1 MPRSILDDSYDPI
14 YDQVSGILG
23 EHFEHWCFIV
33 MDEQGEVFFDYDHL
47 PSGRMLINEM
57 YQEVRMDDN
66 DLDIDWDFGEGED
79 EDEDGTVNQWN

>member
-14 YDQVSGILG
+14 YDQIRGILG

-66 DLDIDWDFGEGED
+66 DLDIDWDID
-79 EDEDGTVNQWN
+79 EDADGAIDQWN

>member
-14 YDQVSGILG
+14 YDQIRGILG

-66 DLDIDWDFGEGED
+66 DLDIDWDFDDGED
-79 EDEDGTVNQWN
+79 GSIDQWN

>member
-1 MPRSILDDSYDPI
+1 MPRSILDESYEPI
-14 YDQVSGILG
+14 YDQIRGILG

-66 DLDIDWDFGEGED
+66 DLDIDWDID
-79 EDEDGTVNQWN
+79 EDADGAVDQWN

>member
-1 MPRSILDDSYDPI
+1 MPRSILDESYEPI
-14 YDQVSGILG
+14 YDQVRGILG

-57 YQEVRMDDN
+57 YQEVRTDDN
-66 DLDIDWDFGEGED
+66 DLDIDWDID
-79 EDEDGTVNQWN
+79 EDTDGAVDPWN

>member
-14 YDQVSGILG
+14 YNQISGILG

-66 DLDIDWDFGEGED
+66 DLDIDWDID
-79 EDEDGTVNQWN
+79 EDADGSVDQWN

>member
-14 YDQVSGILG
+14 YDQVNGILG

-33 MDEQGEVFFDYDHL
+33 MNEKGEVYFDYDHL

-57 YQEVRMDDN
+57 HQEIKLDDKS
-66 DLDIDWDFGEGED
+66 LDIDWGED
-79 EDEDGTVNQWN
+79 DREEDEDGTTVH

>member
-14 YDQVSGILG
+14 YDQVRGILG

-66 DLDIDWDFGEGED
+66 DLDIDWDID
-79 EDEDGTVNQWN
+79 EDADGAVDQWN

>member
-14 YDQVSGILG
+14 YDQIRGILG

-66 DLDIDWDFGEGED
+66 DLDIDWDFD
-79 EDEDGTVNQWN
+79 DSQDDISDDKWS

>member
-1 MPRSILDDSYDPI
+1 MPRSLLDNSYDPI
-14 YDQVSGILG
+14 YDQIRGILG

-57 YQEVRMDDN
+57 YQEVRTDDN
-66 DLDIDWDFGEGED
+66 DLDIDWDFDDD
-79 EDEDGTVNQWN
+79 EDDLSDDKWS

>member
-1 MPRSILDDSYDPI
+1 MPRSILDESYEPI
-14 YDQVSGILG
+14 YDQVRGILG

-47 PSGRMLINEM
+47 PRGRMLINEM

-66 DLDIDWDFGEGED
+66 DLDIDWDID
-79 EDEDGTVNQWN
+79 EDTDGSIDQWN

>member
-1 MPRSILDDSYDPI
+1 MPRSLLDESYEPI
-14 YDQVSGILG
+14 YDQIRGILG

-66 DLDIDWDFGEGED
+66 DLDIDWDFD
-79 EDEDGTVNQWN
+79 DSQDDISDDKWS

>member
-14 YDQVSGILG
+14 YDQIRGILG

-66 DLDIDWDFGEGED
+66 DLDIDWDID
-79 EDEDGTVNQWN
+79 EDTDGSIDQWN

>member
-1 MPRSILDDSYDPI
+1 MPRSLLDNSYEPI
-14 YDQVSGILG
+14 YDQIRGILG

-66 DLDIDWDFGEGED
+66 DLDIDWDFD
-79 EDEDGTVNQWN
+79 DSQDDISDDKWS

>member
-14 YDQVSGILG
+14 YGQVSLILG

-33 MDEQGEVFFDYDHL
+33 MNEKGEVYFDYDHL

-57 YQEVRMDDN
+57 HQEIKLDDKS
-66 DLDIDWDFGEGED
+66 LDIDWGED
-79 EDEDGTVNQWN
+79 DREEDEDGTTVH

>member
-14 YDQVSGILG
+14 YDQIRGILG

-33 MDEQGEVFFDYDHL
+33 MNEDGEVFFDYDHL

-66 DLDIDWDFGEGED
+66 DLDIDWDID
-79 EDEDGTVNQWN
+79 EDADGAVDQWN

>member
-14 YDQVSGILG
+14 YDQISGILG

-33 MDEQGEVFFDYDHL
+33 MDEQGEGFFDYDHL

-66 DLDIDWDFGEGED
+66 DLDIDWDID
-79 EDEDGTVNQWN
+79 EDADGAVDQWN

>member
-1 MPRSILDDSYDPI
+1 MPRSILDNSYDPI
-14 YDQVSGILG
+14 YDQIRGILG

-66 DLDIDWDFGEGED
+66 DLDIDWDID
-79 EDEDGTVNQWN
+79 EDTDGSIDQWN

>member
-14 YDQVSGILG
+14 YDQIRGILG

-33 MDEQGEVFFDYDHL
+33 MDEQGEVFYDYDHL

-66 DLDIDWDFGEGED
+66 DLDIDWDID
-79 EDEDGTVNQWN
+79 EDTDGSIDQWN

>member
-1 MPRSILDDSYDPI
+1 MPRSLLDNSYEPI
-14 YDQVSGILG
+14 YDQIRGILG

-57 YQEVRMDDN
+57 YQEVRTDDN
-66 DLDIDWDFGEGED
+66 DLDIDWDFD
-79 EDEDGTVNQWN
+79 DSQDDISDDKWS